1 MKNCIVSKNLS
12 LCSVTTLLKELKL
25 KDLVFTIFENAL
37 YKRIKM
43 LLQAAGNTFLEQLSQ
58 ALSPERGMMKF
69 FWSRRMWN
77 AMKYGI

>member
-43 LLQAAGNTFLEQLSQ
+43 LLQAAGNTFLKQLSQ
-58 ALSPERGMMKF
+58 ALSPEQGMMQF
-69 FWSRRMWN
+69 FLE
-77 AMKYGI
+77 